1 MKVPHPQIAVILLGT
16 DPHLSRG
23 GIASVLP
30 SYLSLLESAGIPHRF
45 LPTHSNDRFTGKFRH
60 FALAI
65 PKMLSAIRDY
75 SAQGLTPIVHAH
87 AGQWPSLI
95 RKRAML
101 SAAKIAGAKTVLHL
115 HGAEIEDYTQSASKR
130 AALTALLHG
139 LDLILTLT
147 PYWAELMSKVTRT
160 PIKILPNPLSPQ
172 LTKQAAAP
180 FVSRNGKTR
189 LLSMNRLIPG
199 KGYEFLVEVL
209 SKLPPTASL
218 TIAGE
223 GELLDSL
230 KMLAQNLKCADRIT
244 FPGWVSGAEKQ
255 ALFDES
261 DAFCLFTLR
270 DCMSTVL
277 LEAMANGLPIVAYEY
292 GPTLDLVPRS
302 AGIFVKPEESAE
314 HAAGLIQNLNPSQKT
329 QMGMAA
335 KRWVLENYS
344 AEIVTR
350 EWLALLSQL
359 AVETGENRR
368 VAT

>member
-1 MKVPHPQIAVILLGT
+1 MTNQVNLAAAEEAKSSAMSDMDPRLQLLVARMRTGVTKAASASTAENEAAVIARVTDSDAWMGLSEVRDASIIGKTEGDGT
-16 DPHLSRG
+16 IVTGRIPVSR
-23 GIASVLP
+23 
-30 SYLSLLESAGIPHRF
+30 
-45 LPTHSNDRFTGKFRH
+45 
-60 FALAI
+60 
-65 PKMLSAIRDY
+65 
-75 SAQGLTPIVHAH
+75 
-87 AGQWPSLI
+87 
-95 RKRAML
+95 
-101 SAAKIAGAKTVLHL
+101 
-115 HGAEIEDYTQSASKR
+115 IE
-130 AALTALLHG
+130 
-139 LDLILTLT
+139 
-147 PYWAELMSKVTRT
+147 KVR
-160 PIKILPNPLSPQ
+160 NQ
-172 LTKQAAAP
+172 P
-180 FVSRNGKTR
+180 FVESLKAAQPMRPMLAVATAETEAQLAQMPTGHHVNGGAGVIVGVIDYDGDFVHKNFRKSNGKTR